1 MTPTLQ
7 VPTLQVRG
15 LHAGYG
21 SIRVLHGIDFEV
33 EEGAIVALLGANG
46 AGKTTTLR
54 ALSGM
59 IPARGQIA
67 LDGKDVST
75 RGAAERAQLGIA
87 HVPQGR
93 GTFVD
98 FTVEENLAL
107 GAYTVRDSAK
117 IRAALDYWYGVFPW
131 LAARR
136 DQPAGSLS
144 GGEQQMLA
152 IARALMAEPRILM
165 CDEPSLGLA
174 PTITQEL
181 FSLLA
186 RLNRERG
193 MAILLVEQ
201 NARLTLKIAHRAYV
215 MESGEIK
222 LAGGAAELR
231 DYPLIQRAYLGNA

>member
-1 MTPTLQ
+1 MTAL
-7 VPTLQVRG
+7 LQVRG
-15 LHAGYG
+15 LRAGYG
-21 SIRVLHGIDFEV
+21 AIRVLHGLDFEV
-33 EEGAIVALLGANG
+33 DEGEIVALLGANG

-59 IPARGQIA
+59 IPAQGAVA
-67 LDGKDVST
+67 LDGRDVLALSP
-75 RGAAERAQLGIA
+75 AARAQRGIA
-87 HVPQGR
+87 HIPQGR

-107 GAYTVRDSAK
+107 GAYRVSDRQS

-131 LAARR
+131 LAERR
-136 DQPAGSLS
+136 NQPAGSLS

-152 IARALMAEPRILM
+152 VARALMAEPRILM

-174 PTITQEL
+174 PAITQSL
-181 FSLLA
+181 FTLLA
-186 RLNRERG
+186 RLNQERR

-215 MESGEIK
+215 IESGEIRLSGNASA
-222 LAGGAAELR
+222 LAG
-231 DYPLIQRAYLGNA
+231 DPMIQRAYLGA

>member
-1 MTPTLQ
+1 MTTLA
-7 VPTLQVRG
+7 VSG

-21 SIRVLHGIDFEV
+21 SIRVLHGIDFSV
-33 EEGAIVALLGANG
+33 DEGAIVALLGANG

-59 IPARGQIA
+59 IAGSGQIL
-67 LDGKDVST
+67 LDGKDVSVAS
-75 RGAAERAQLGIA
+75 AAERARLGIA

-107 GAYTVRDSAK
+107 GAYTIRDKRTINST
-117 IRAALDYWYGVFPW
+117 LDYWYGVFPW
-131 LAARR
+131 LAERR
-136 DQPAGSLS
+136 GQQAGSLS

-152 IARALMAEPRILM
+152 IARALMTRPRILM

-174 PTITQEL
+174 PAITQEL
-181 FSLLA
+181 FALLA
-186 RLNRERG
+186 RLNKERG

-215 MESGEIK
+215 LESGEIR
-222 LAGGAAELR
+222 LEGRAEELR
-231 DYPLIQRAYLGNA
+231 DNPLIQRAYLGT

>member
-1 MTPTLQ
+1 MTA
-7 VPTLQVRG
+7 LQVRA

-33 EEGAIVALLGANG
+33 EDGEIVALLGANG

-59 IPARGQIA
+59 IPGRGEIR
-67 LDGKDVST
+67 LGGKDVSALS
-75 RGAAERAQLGIA
+75 AAERARLGIA

-107 GAYTVRDSAK
+107 GAYTVADKAV
-117 IRAALDYWYGVFPW
+117 IRSRLDYWYGVFPW
-131 LAARR
+131 LTARR
-136 DQPAGSLS
+136 HQPAGSLS

-152 IARALMAEPRILM
+152 IARALMIEPRILM

-174 PTITQEL
+174 PSITQDL
-181 FSLLA
+181 FALLA
-186 RLNRERG
+186 RLNSERR

-201 NARLTLKIAHRAYV
+201 NARLTLQIAHRAYV
-215 MESGEIK
+215 LESGEIR
-222 LAGGAAELR
+222 LSGGAAELR
-231 DYPLIQRAYLGNA
+231 DNPLIQRAYLGT

>member
-1 MTPTLQ
+1 MTTLQ
-7 VPTLQVRG
+7 VSG

-21 SIRVLHGIDFEV
+21 SIAVLHGIDFSV

-59 IPARGQIA
+59 IESRGQVMFE
-67 LDGKDVST
+67 GRDVS
-75 RGAAERAQLGIA
+75 RMSAADRARLGIA

-107 GAYTVRDSAK
+107 GAYTIRDK
-117 IRAALDYWYGVFPW
+117 GTIRTALDYWYGIFPW

-136 DQPAGSLS
+136 AQPAGSLS

-152 IARALMAEPRILM
+152 IARALMTRPRILM

-174 PTITQEL
+174 PAITQEL
-181 FSLLA
+181 FALLA
-186 RLNRERG
+186 RLNKEHG

-215 MESGEIK
+215 LESGEIR
-222 LAGGAAELR
+222 LEGAADELR
-231 DYPLIQRAYLGNA
+231 DNPMIQRAYLGA

>member
-1 MTPTLQ
+1 MTAP
-7 VPTLQVRG
+7 VLQVRA

-21 SIRVLHGIDFEV
+21 SIRVLHGLNFAVD
-33 EEGAIVALLGANG
+33 EGEIVALLGANG

-54 ALSGM
+54 ALSGT
-59 IPARGQIA
+59 ISARGEIA
-67 LDGKDVST
+67 LDGKDVVARS
-75 RGAAERAQLGIA
+75 AAERARLGIA

-93 GTFVD
+93 GTFMD

-107 GAYTVRDSAK
+107 GAYTISDKQK
-117 IRAALDYWYGVFPW
+117 IRSALDHWYGVFPW

-136 DQPAGSLS
+136 HQAAGSLS

-152 IARALMAEPRILM
+152 IARALMTEPRILM

-174 PTITQEL
+174 PAITQEL
-181 FSLLA
+181 FALLA
-186 RLNRERG
+186 RLNKERG

-215 MESGEIK
+215 IEGGEIE
-222 LAGGAAELR
+222 LQGSAEELR
-231 DYPLIQRAYLGNA
+231 DNPLIQRAYLGV

>member
-1 MTPTLQ
+1 MSA
-7 VPTLQVRG
+7 VLQVRS

-33 EEGAIVALLGANG
+33 ADGAIVALLGANG

-59 IPARGQIA
+59 IPARGQIMLDGRDIGA
-67 LDGKDVST
+67 LD
-75 RGAAERAQLGIA
+75 AAQRAQLGIA
-87 HVPQGR
+87 HIPQGR

-107 GAYTVRDSAK
+107 GAYTLSDK
-117 IRAALDYWYGVFPW
+117 RAIQGARDYWYGVFPW
-131 LAARR
+131 LAERR
-136 DQPAGSLS
+136 SQPAGSLS

-152 IARALMAEPRILM
+152 IARALMTQPRILM

-174 PTITQEL
+174 PGITQDL
-181 FSLLA
+181 FALLA
-186 RLNRERG
+186 RLNRERR

-201 NARLTLKIAHRAYV
+201 NARLTLEIAHRAYV
-215 MESGEIK
+215 IESGEIR
-222 LAGGAAELR
+222 LTGGAAELR
-231 DYPLIQRAYLGNA
+231 DNPLIQRAYLGT

>member
-1 MTPTLQ
+1 MTALR
-7 VPTLQVRG
+7 VSA

-21 SIRVLHGIDFEV
+21 SIRVLHGIDFSV

-59 IPARGQIA
+59 IPATGRIE
-67 LDGKDVST
+67 LDGRDVS
-75 RGAAERAQLGIA
+75 AASAADRARLGIA

-107 GAYTVRDSAK
+107 GAYTIRDKRA
-117 IRAALDYWYGVFPW
+117 IRSALDYWYGIFPW
-131 LAARR
+131 LAERR
-136 DQPAGSLS
+136 GQQAGSLS

-152 IARALMAEPRILM
+152 IARALMVKPRILM

-174 PTITQEL
+174 PAITQEL
-181 FSLLA
+181 FALLA
-186 RLNRERG
+186 RLNREHG
-193 MAILLVEQ
+193 TAILLVEQ

-215 MESGEIK
+215 LESGEIRLEGK
-222 LAGGAAELR
+222 AEALR
-231 DYPLIQRAYLGNA
+231 DNPLIQRAYLGT

>member
-1 MTPTLQ
+1 MSA
-7 VPTLQVRG
+7 VLQVRS

-33 EEGAIVALLGANG
+33 ADGAIVALLGANG

-59 IPARGQIA
+59 IPASGQIMLDGRDIGA
-67 LDGKDVST
+67 LD
-75 RGAAERAQLGIA
+75 AAQRAQLGVA
-87 HVPQGR
+87 HIPQGR

-107 GAYTVRDSAK
+107 GAYTLNDKRV
-117 IRAALDYWYGVFPW
+117 IRGALDYWYGVFPW

-136 DQPAGSLS
+136 NQPAGSLS

-152 IARALMAEPRILM
+152 VARALMTQPRILM

-181 FSLLA
+181 FALLA
-186 RLNRERG
+186 RLNRERR
-193 MAILLVEQ
+193 MALLLVEQ

-215 MESGEIK
+215 IESGEIR
-222 LAGGAAELR
+222 LAGEAAELR
-231 DYPLIQRAYLGNA
+231 DNPMIQRAYLGT

>member
-1 MTPTLQ
+1 MTALA
-7 VPTLQVRG
+7 VANLR
-15 LHAGYG
+15 AGYG
-21 SIRVLHGIDFEV
+21 SIRVLHGIGFTV

-59 IPARGQIA
+59 IASEGQVM
-67 LDGKDVST
+67 LEGRDVS
-75 RGAAERAQLGIA
+75 RASAAERARLGIA

-107 GAYTVRDSAK
+107 GAYTMRDKTA
-117 IRAALDYWYGVFPW
+117 IRSALDYWYGIFPW
-131 LAARR
+131 LAERR
-136 DQPAGSLS
+136 AQPAGSLS

-152 IARALMAEPRILM
+152 IARALMTKPRILM

-174 PTITQEL
+174 PAITQEL
-181 FSLLA
+181 FALLA
-186 RLNRERG
+186 RLNKEQG

-215 MESGEIK
+215 LESGEIR
-222 LAGGAAELR
+222 LEGRAEALR
-231 DYPLIQRAYLGNA
+231 DDPMIQRAYLGT